1 MSQTGVIFAR
11 AVKLFM
17 SRNADAMASHV
28 SRELLEMHEK
38 NIKDPYRNINAISIL
53 FRPRMTPCISLETS

>member
-38 NIKDPYRNINAISIL
+38 NTISRTLTAISML
-53 FRPRMTPCISLETS
+53 YQFFSVHGWPLAYP